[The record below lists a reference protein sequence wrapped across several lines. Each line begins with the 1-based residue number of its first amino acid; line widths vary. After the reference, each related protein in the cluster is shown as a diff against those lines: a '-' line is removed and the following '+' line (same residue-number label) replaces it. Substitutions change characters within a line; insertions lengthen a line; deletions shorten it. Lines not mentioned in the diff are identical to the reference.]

1 MPATG
6 GTFLMRQRL
15 LVVAVAIV
23 LAAPLLA
30 QKPANPD
37 ISGKW
42 VLNLAKSKLEK
53 GRNMQSETL
62 FISSTGS
69 KIEMTFTIKGTE
81 TKFEYVADGKERVV
95 LEKGYLVQF
104 RKAYWKKSALVTE
117 TIGRMNEPGKAID
130 GTEIFRTKDR
140 WTLSTDGRVLT
151 DVSEGLEGT
160 VSVYDRE

>member
-1 MPATG
+1 
-6 GTFLMRQRL
+6 MRQRL

-42 VLNLAKSKLEK
+42 KLNLAKSKLEK
-53 GRNMQSETL
+53 GRNVQSETL
-62 FISSTGS
+62 FISSTGP
-69 KIEMTFTIKGTE
+69 KIEMTFTINGTE

-104 RKAYWKKSALVTE
+104 RKAYWKKSVFVTE
-117 TIGRMNEPGKAID
+117 SIGRMNEPGKAID
-130 GTEIFRTKDR
+130 GTEIFRIKDR
-140 WTLSTDGRVLT
+140 WTLSPDSRVLT

-160 VSVYDRE
+160 LSVYDKE